1 MLNTSIHILIK
12 LPPQMSYKSTFM
24 ITSSPKKQ
32 QKADPEMG
40 DGGKIK
46 GAVHN
51 IFDVVLVF
59 VYLRRQSMN
68 IKFSLASYDTDNR
81 WDKNGLD
88 ETQRPLFGKTY
99 VSMYRL
105 RKI

>member
-1 MLNTSIHILIK
+1 
-12 LPPQMSYKSTFM
+12 
-24 ITSSPKKQ
+24 
-32 QKADPEMG
+32 
-40 DGGKIK
+40 
-46 GAVHN
+46 
-51 IFDVVLVF
+51 
-59 VYLRRQSMN
+59 MN
-68 IKFSLASYDTDNR
+68 IKFSRAPYDTDNR